1 MNDRHCKGCGILLQ
15 DENILL
21 PGYTTDLDN
30 DVCQRC
36 FRIKNYGEYQ
46 LVTNNNVEYLKVLE
60 AVGKTNDL
68 VIYVTDL
75 INLEKDFDT
84 IRNIIPN
91 RMILVLN
98 KKDVLPKSVKE
109 EKLYEYFKEY
119 NIFFDEIITVSTIN
133 NYNMDYLLK
142 RIKMLQT
149 TKNVYVVGR
158 TNAGKSS
165 LINNII
171 RNYSESSDELTMSAL
186 PSTTLNTVSISLNE
200 HLTLIDTP
208 GLLDSGSII
217 NKLDTQLVKKI
228 SPKKEIKPKTF
239 QLKRGQ
245 GININDLVRVDYT
258 EGDRNSFTVFVS
270 NELKV
275 SRINSNT
282 NNNLKELNKC
292 TYEIKYNTDLVING
306 LGFIKIM
313 NKGKVDIYLDKDVE
327 VYLRRSLI

>member
-119 NIFFDEIITVSTIN
+119 NIFFD
-133 NYNMDYLLK
+133 
-142 RIKMLQT
+142 
-149 TKNVYVVGR
+149 
-158 TNAGKSS
+158 
-165 LINNII
+165 
-171 RNYSESSDELTMSAL
+171 
-186 PSTTLNTVSISLNE
+186 
-200 HLTLIDTP
+200 
-208 GLLDSGSII
+208 
-217 NKLDTQLVKKI
+217 
-228 SPKKEIKPKTF
+228 
-239 QLKRGQ
+239 
-245 GININDLVRVDYT
+245 
-258 EGDRNSFTVFVS
+258 
-270 NELKV
+270 
-275 SRINSNT
+275 
-282 NNNLKELNKC
+282 
-292 TYEIKYNTDLVING
+292 
-306 LGFIKIM
+306 
-313 NKGKVDIYLDKDVE
+313 
-327 VYLRRSLI
+327 